1 MGNIEREFKFTI
13 FILFLVFV
21 VPVIIAQGIFEQWG
35 ILGCLAPLVGCG
47 AFFGLLALAPTFK
60 EDNGDTKI
68 SFEPPARDKESHEMA
83 VAMVRQ
89 MVGKQIRL
97 VSVHW
102 SDSERDV
109 YLYAPDIEHSDKRRR
124 VASWMDEP
132 TKDILSKSRYMVES
146 VKGEEDQ
153 IRLASVQWSHL
164 ERYEYLYTPDI
175 EHFDKRRRVS
185 SWMDEPT
192 KDILSKSRYMVESV
206 KGEEDQIRLA
216 SVHWSNPE
224 RFEYFFSPNADYS
237 LNRKEIR
244 EVTSWMGEPTEG
256 VLSTSRYMVE
266 PVPGQEDEIRLI
278 SVHWSDPERDEYLY
292 TSRLN
297 SASSKGGREVKSWKV
312 EPTNDILS
320 KSRYRVEFVHSSKEE
335 ESEAAN
341 WWEDGN

>member
-1 MGNIEREFKFTI
+1 MVMRKAERQLKWNIFLLL
-13 FILFLVFV
+13 LFVG

-35 ILGCLAPLVGCG
+35 VLGCLAPFVGCG
-47 AFFGLLALAPTFK
+47 ALIGLLTLKGFK
-60 EDNGDTKI
+60 EDNGDTKV
-68 SFEPPARDKESHEMA
+68 SFEPPVRDEKSHEMA

-102 SDSERDV
+102 SDPERD
-109 YLYAPDIEHSDKRRR
+109 
-124 VASWMDEP
+124 
-132 TKDILSKSRYMVES
+132 
-146 VKGEEDQ
+146 
-153 IRLASVQWSHL
+153 
-164 ERYEYLYTPDI
+164 EYLYTPDI

-216 SVHWSNPE
+216 SVHWSNLE
-224 RFEYFFSPNADYS
+224 RYEYLFSPNADYS

-244 EVTSWMGEPTEG
+244 EVTSWMGEPSEG

>member
-1 MGNIEREFKFTI
+1 MLIFSRREMNQLKWN
-13 FILFLVFV
+13 LFLLLLIVG
-21 VPVIIAQGIFEQWG
+21 VPVIVSQGIYEQG
-35 ILGCLAPLVGCG
+35 GVVGCLAPFVGCG
-47 AFFGLLALAPTFK
+47 ALIGLLTLKGFK

-68 SFEPPARDKESHEMA
+68 SFEPPASDEKSHEMA

-89 MVGKQIRL
+89 MVGKRIRL

-102 SDSERDV
+102 SDPERDE
-109 YLYAPDIEHSDKRRR
+109 YLYTPDIEHPSGGGRRR

-132 TKDILSKSRYMVES
+132 TE
-146 VKGEEDQ
+146 
-153 IRLASVQWSHL
+153 
-164 ERYEYLYTPDI
+164 
-175 EHFDKRRRVS
+175 
-185 SWMDEPT
+185 
-192 KDILSKSRYMVESV
+192 DILSKSRYMVESV

-244 EVTSWMGEPTEG
+244 EVTSWTGEPTEG

-292 TSRLN
+292 TSRLYTLE
-297 SASSKGGREVKSWKV
+297 GREIKSWKV

-335 ESEAAN
+335 EMEDEN
-341 WWEDGN
+341 WWGDEKE

>member
-1 MGNIEREFKFTI
+1 MLIFSRREMNQLKWK
-13 FILFLVFV
+13 LFLLLLIVG

-35 ILGCLAPLVGCG
+35 ALGCLAPFVGCG
-47 AFFGLLALAPTFK
+47 ALIGLLTLKGFK
-60 EDNGDTKI
+60 EDNGDTKV
-68 SFEPPARDKESHEMA
+68 SFEPPVRDEESHEMA

-89 MVGKQIRL
+89 MVGKRIRL

-102 SDSERDV
+102 SDPERDE
-109 YLYAPDIEHSDKRRR
+109 YLYTPDIEHPSGGGRRR

-132 TKDILSKSRYMVES
+132 TE
-146 VKGEEDQ
+146 
-153 IRLASVQWSHL
+153 
-164 ERYEYLYTPDI
+164 
-175 EHFDKRRRVS
+175 
-185 SWMDEPT
+185 
-192 KDILSKSRYMVESV
+192 DILSKSRYMVESV

-224 RFEYFFSPNADYS
+224 RSEYFFSPNADYS

-244 EVTSWMGEPTEG
+244 EVTSWMGEPSEG

-278 SVHWSDPERDEYLY
+278 SVHWSEPERDEYLY
-292 TSRLN
+292 TSRLYTLE
-297 SASSKGGREVKSWKV
+297 GREIKSWKV

>member
-1 MGNIEREFKFTI
+1 MRKAERQLKWNIFLLL
-13 FILFLVFV
+13 LFVG

-35 ILGCLAPLVGCG
+35 VLGCLAPFVGCG
-47 AFFGLLALAPTFK
+47 ALIGLLTLKGFK
-60 EDNGDTKI
+60 EDNGDTKV
-68 SFEPPARDKESHEMA
+68 SFEPPVRDEKSHEMA

-102 SDSERDV
+102 SDPERD
-109 YLYAPDIEHSDKRRR
+109 
-124 VASWMDEP
+124 
-132 TKDILSKSRYMVES
+132 
-146 VKGEEDQ
+146 
-153 IRLASVQWSHL
+153 
-164 ERYEYLYTPDI
+164 EYLYTPDI

-224 RFEYFFSPNADYS
+224 RSEYFFSPNADYS

>member
-35 ILGCLAPLVGCG
+35 VLGCLAPLVGCG
-47 AFFGLLALAPTFK
+47 ALFGLLALAPTFK

-68 SFEPPARDKESHEMA
+68 SFEPPARDEKSHEMA

-102 SDSERDV
+102 SDLERDE
-109 YLYAPDIEHSDKRRR
+109 YLYTPDIEHSEKSRRR

-132 TKDILSKSRYMVES
+132 TE
-146 VKGEEDQ
+146 
-153 IRLASVQWSHL
+153 
-164 ERYEYLYTPDI
+164 
-175 EHFDKRRRVS
+175 
-185 SWMDEPT
+185 
-192 KDILSKSRYMVESV
+192 DILSKSRYMVESV

-216 SVHWSNPE
+216 SVHWSNLE
-224 RFEYFFSPNADYS
+224 RYEYLFSPNADYS
-237 LNRKEIR
+237 LNREEMR
-244 EVTSWMGEPTEG
+244 EVTSWMREPTEG

-278 SVHWSDPERDEYLY
+278 SVHWSEPERDEYLY
-292 TSRLN
+292 TSRLYTLQ
-297 SASSKGGREVKSWKV
+297 GREIKSWKV

-320 KSRYRVEFVHSSKEE
+320 KSRYRVEFVHSSKEAE
-335 ESEAAN
+335 MEDEN
-341 WWEDGN
+341 WWEDEKE

>member
-1 MGNIEREFKFTI
+1 MLIFSRREMNQLKWN
-13 FILFLVFV
+13 LFLLLLIVG
-21 VPVIIAQGIFEQWG
+21 VPVIISQGIFEQWG
-35 ILGCLAPLVGCG
+35 IVGCLAPFVGCG
-47 AFFGLLALAPTFK
+47 ALIGLLTLKGFK
-60 EDNGDTKI
+60 EDNGDTKV
-68 SFEPPARDKESHEMA
+68 SFEPPVRDEKSHEMA
-83 VAMVRQ
+83 VAVVRQ

-102 SDSERDV
+102 SDPERD
-109 YLYAPDIEHSDKRRR
+109 
-124 VASWMDEP
+124 
-132 TKDILSKSRYMVES
+132 
-146 VKGEEDQ
+146 
-153 IRLASVQWSHL
+153 
-164 ERYEYLYTPDI
+164 EYLYTPDI

-256 VLSTSRYMVE
+256 VLSISRYMVE

-292 TSRLN
+292 TSRQN

-335 ESEAAN
+335 EMEDEN
-341 WWEDGN
+341 WWGDEN

>member
-1 MGNIEREFKFTI
+1 LKFY
-13 FILFLVFV
+13 FVVFVIIIV

-47 AFFGLLALAPTFK
+47 VLIGLLTLLGFK

-124 VASWMDEP
+124 A
-132 TKDILSKSRYMVES
+132 
-146 VKGEEDQ
+146 
-153 IRLASVQWSHL
+153 A
-164 ERYEYLYTPDI
+164 
-175 EHFDKRRRVS
+175 

-216 SVHWSNPE
+216 SVHWSHLE
-224 RFEYFFSPNADYS
+224 RYEYLYSPNIDYS
-237 LNRKEIR
+237 LNSEEMR
-244 EVTSWMGEPTEG
+244 EVTSWMAEPTEDI
-256 VLSTSRYMVE
+256 LSKSRYMVE
-266 PVPGQEDEIRLI
+266 PVPGQEDEIRLV
-278 SVHWSDPERDEYLY
+278 SVHWSDPERYEYLY
-292 TSRLN
+292 TSRQN
-297 SASSKGGREVKSWKV
+297 SVSRREIKSWKV

-335 ESEAAN
+335 ETEEEN
-341 WWEDGN
+341 WWGDEN

>member
-1 MGNIEREFKFTI
+1 MLIFSRREMNQLKWN
-13 FILFLVFV
+13 LFLLLLIVG
-21 VPVIIAQGIFEQWG
+21 VPVIVSQGIYEQG
-35 ILGCLAPLVGCG
+35 GVVGCLAPFVGCG
-47 AFFGLLALAPTFK
+47 ALIGLLTLKGFK

-68 SFEPPARDKESHEMA
+68 SFEPPASDEKSHEMA

-89 MVGKQIRL
+89 MVGKRIRL

-102 SDSERDV
+102 SDPERDE
-109 YLYAPDIEHSDKRRR
+109 YLYTPDIEHPSGGGRRR

-132 TKDILSKSRYMVES
+132 TE
-146 VKGEEDQ
+146 
-153 IRLASVQWSHL
+153 
-164 ERYEYLYTPDI
+164 
-175 EHFDKRRRVS
+175 
-185 SWMDEPT
+185 
-192 KDILSKSRYMVESV
+192 DILSKSRYMVESV

-224 RFEYFFSPNADYS
+224 RSEYFFSPNADYS

-244 EVTSWMGEPTEG
+244 EVTSWTGEPTEG

-292 TSRLN
+292 TSRLYTLE
-297 SASSKGGREVKSWKV
+297 GREIKSWKV

-335 ESEAAN
+335 EMEDEN
-341 WWEDGN
+341 WWGDEKE

>member
-1 MGNIEREFKFTI
+1 MSKLDRQLKFY
-13 FILFLVFV
+13 FVVFVIIIV
-21 VPVIIAQGIFEQWG
+21 VPVAIAQGIFEQWG

-47 AFFGLLALAPTFK
+47 VIIGLLTLLGFK

-164 ERYEYLYTPDI
+164 ERYEYLYSPNIDYSLNSEEMREVT
-175 EHFDKRRRVS
+175 

-192 KDILSKSRYMVESV
+192 EDILSK
-206 KGEEDQIRLA
+206 
-216 SVHWSNPE
+216 
-224 RFEYFFSPNADYS
+224 
-237 LNRKEIR
+237 
-244 EVTSWMGEPTEG
+244 
-256 VLSTSRYMVE
+256 SRYMVE
-266 PVPGQEDEIRLI
+266 PVPGQEDEIRLV
-278 SVHWSDPERDEYLY
+278 SVHWSDPERYEYLY
-292 TSRLN
+292 TSRQN
-297 SASSKGGREVKSWKV
+297 SVSRREIKSWKV

-335 ESEAAN
+335 ELEDEN
-341 WWEDGN
+341 WWEEEKQ

>member
-1 MGNIEREFKFTI
+1 MLIFSRREMNQLKWN
-13 FILFLVFV
+13 LFLLLLIVG
-21 VPVIIAQGIFEQWG
+21 VPVIISQGIYEKGG
-35 ILGCLAPLVGCG
+35 IVGCLAPFVGCG
-47 AFFGLLALAPTFK
+47 ALIGLLTLKGFK
-60 EDNGDTKI
+60 EDNGDTKV
-68 SFEPPARDKESHEMA
+68 SFEPPVRDEKSHEMA

-102 SDSERDV
+102 SDPERDE
-109 YLYAPDIEHSDKRRR
+109 YLYTPDIEHPSGGGRRR

-132 TKDILSKSRYMVES
+132 TE
-146 VKGEEDQ
+146 
-153 IRLASVQWSHL
+153 
-164 ERYEYLYTPDI
+164 
-175 EHFDKRRRVS
+175 
-185 SWMDEPT
+185 
-192 KDILSKSRYMVESV
+192 DILSKSRYMVESV

-278 SVHWSDPERDEYLY
+278 SVHWSEPERDEYLY
-292 TSRLN
+292 TSRLYTLQ
-297 SASSKGGREVKSWKV
+297 GREIKSWKV

-335 ESEAAN
+335 ETEEEN
-341 WWEDGN
+341 WWGDEKE

>member
-1 MGNIEREFKFTI
+1 MSKLDRQLKFY
-13 FILFLVFV
+13 FVVFV
-21 VPVIIAQGIFEQWG
+21 IIIIVPVIIAQGIFEQWG
-35 ILGCLAPLVGCG
+35 VLGCLAPFVGCG
-47 AFFGLLALAPTFK
+47 ALIGLLTLKGFK

-68 SFEPPARDKESHEMA
+68 SFEPPASDEKSHEMA

-102 SDSERDV
+102 SDPERD
-109 YLYAPDIEHSDKRRR
+109 
-124 VASWMDEP
+124 
-132 TKDILSKSRYMVES
+132 
-146 VKGEEDQ
+146 
-153 IRLASVQWSHL
+153 
-164 ERYEYLYTPDI
+164 EYLYTPDI
-175 EHFDKRRRVS
+175 EHSSGGGRRRVA
-185 SWMDEPT
+185 SWIDEPT
-192 KDILSKSRYMVESV
+192 EDILSKSRYMVESV

-224 RFEYFFSPNADYS
+224 RSEYFFSPNADYS

-292 TSRLN
+292 TSRLYTLQ
-297 SASSKGGREVKSWKV
+297 GREIKSWKV

-320 KSRYRVEFVHSSKEE
+320 KSRYRVEFVLSSKEE
-335 ESEAAN
+335 ETEEEN
-341 WWEDGN
+341 WWEDEKE